1 MMRFLF
7 SRLLQGLMV
16 IVAVIVL
23 TFLMLKAAPGSPY
36 DKERGTSAVAKERL
50 EELYGLN
57 KSVTEQ
63 LMIHLGKYA
72 RFDPGPSDRYKG
84 QSVTD
89 IIASAFPVSA
99 AFGVPALLIALG
111 LGVPLG
117 ALAALRPGSFEDRSA
132 MLFATL
138 GICSPSL
145 VLGPVIAML
154 FGLRLGWFNVGGWYD
169 SDDWVLPALTLGLIY
184 AAYVARLTRGGLR
197 ETLAKDFIRTARAK
211 GASEPSVV
219 FRHAFKLACLP
230 LLNFLGPAAAGLLTG
245 SFVTEVVFQIPG
257 LGQHLV
263 NAAINRDYALAS
275 ATAAF
280 YAALIVGFNLLV
292 DLVQA
297 MLNPRI
303 GFDQS

>member
-1 MMRFLF
+1 MLRFLI
-7 SRLLQGLMV
+7 SRLLQGIAV
-16 IVAVIVL
+16 IIAVIVL

-50 EELYGLN
+50 DELYGLN
-57 KSVTEQ
+57 KSVPEQ
-63 LMIHLGKYA
+63 LMLHLAKYA

-89 IIASAFPVSA
+89 IIASSFPVSA
-99 AFGVPALLIALG
+99 AFGLPALLLAIG

-117 ALAALRPGSFEDRSA
+117 ALAALKPGSLEDRAA

-138 GICSPSL
+138 GICAPSL
-145 VLGPVIAML
+145 VLGPVIAMT
-154 FGLRLGWFNVGGWYD
+154 FGLKLGWFNVAGWYD

-184 AAYVARLTRGGLR
+184 AAYVARLTRAGLR

-211 GASEPSVV
+211 GASEGAVV

-245 SFVTEVVFQIPG
+245 SFVTEIVFQIPG

-280 YAALIVGFNLLV
+280 YAAMIVVFNLLV
-292 DLVQA
+292 DMVQA
-297 MLNPRI
+297 LLNPRI
-303 GFDQS
+303 GFQQS